1 MTFISVVRQALAS
14 KFPNVT
20 QLGGGDLYMSFKSG
34 DYAVLRE
41 MFERVEPGHY
51 TNIGINVIIYDKGTP
66 RRSTHF
72 MYDNYLMPDGRS
84 LLKQIRKELA
94 DEKAGVSFISVLI
107 KWLDTY
113 V

>member
-1 MTFISVVRQALAS
+1 MTFITVVRQALAS

-20 QLGGGDLYMSFKSG
+20 QLFGGDLYMQLGSG
-34 DYAVLRE
+34 DYVILRE
-41 MFERVEPGHY
+41 MFERVEPGLY
-51 TNIGINVIIYDKGTP
+51 TNIGINVTIYDKGTP

-94 DEKAGVSFISVLI
+94 DEKAGSSLISVLA
-107 KWLDTY
+107 KWLEQY
-113 V
+113 S